1 MVYQALRVMLLAGL
15 LAFPAA
21 VSAVIG
27 LRGAD
32 AADGAAVIG
41 MRGGAALFHYR
52 PIECGPDPDC

>member
-1 MVYQALRVMLLAGL
+1 MLLAGL
-15 LAFPAA
+15 LAFPAT

-32 AADGAAVIG
+32 AADGASVIG

-52 PIECGPDPDC
+52 PIDCGPGPDC

>member
-21 VSAVIG
+21 ATVVIG

-32 AADGAAVIG
+32 AADGAVIG
-41 MRGGAALFHYR
+41 MRGGAALFHHR
-52 PIECGPDPDC
+52 PIECGPGPDC